1 MIITDALQQITFDP
15 DSTQSSQFSGEFM
28 LQLINIH
35 AKWKVKVS
43 LFSSIIMIT
52 HQGILD
58 KINLQISFVLT
69 FYKYLPLLVQ
79 LILNQ
84 KSFIICYPLKL
95 FASYLNK
102 LSHDI
107 IENHVELLKNFWYL
121 GKFNHE

>member
-1 MIITDALQQITFDP
+1 
-15 DSTQSSQFSGEFM
+15 M

-58 KINLQISFVLT
+58 KISLQISFVLT
-69 FYKYLPLLVQ
+69 FYKYLPLLIL

-84 KSFIICYPLKL
+84 KSFMINYPLKL
-95 FASYLNK
+95 FASYLKK
-102 LSHDI
+102 LTHNI
-107 IENHVELLKNFWYL
+107 IKNHAELLQSFWCL